1 MKCTWG
7 GSIGSS
13 GCKTDQN
20 CRVWLR
26 CACQNVLGLRKSREM
41 HIVPQRIFMWRCL
54 FEEEKIFLIFGFD
67 AKIVGVCAAWN
78 VACRRIAPPATL
90 QTNFPT
96 KYARAKNTASI
107 IIKRQAGTW
116 FSEFWWF
123 LIKISLIGE
132 RQCTKTNVWVFLSG
146 GSGRHDISW

>member
-1 MKCTWG
+1 MDELDQVVAKLT
-7 GSIGSS
+7 
-13 GCKTDQN
+13 KTAEYGYDVPV
-20 CRVWLR
+20 RISYGWT
-26 CACQNVLGLRKSREM
+26 ARKSREM
-41 HIVPQRIFMWRCL
+41 HIVPQRIFRWPCP
-54 FEEEKIFLIFGFD
+54 FEGKKIFLIFGFD

-107 IIKRQAGTW
+107 IIKRQAGTRL
-116 FSEFWWF
+116 SEFCWF